1 MAKKKQFNKAKF
13 NKKSGILSYNY
24 LGGEAGKGKGA
35 VSIIKQGDDWFFA
48 DKNGKVR
55 TDVGINGK
63 LTPTHMN
70 NLKRDGIFAAAK
82 INEQGEKLSKAEIKA
97 GPDLG
102 TPGSSGSV
110 TGTGDLPGASGGGLP
125 LTDRGN
131 LQLAPT
137 DAVRPEMGVS
147 DNRQA
152 AVVPQVTPDRT
163 ISGAGS
169 SFSDMA
175 GGNAASVSP
184 ASDGTFTTSNFGGG
198 RQMGIGQNTAGAFSG
213 QTTTGPGIYEFAP
226 SEMSGP
232 ATGDG
237 NLVPPTPVM
246 AVPSD
251 PGTQTWS
258 GMASASPITVAPGNN
273 NVITADSPSG
283 WSNMSSAGPQG
294 VEIQST
300 GFGGRPETPV
310 GSNVFNTTQDSTT
323 PGIPDNKNDS
333 SWGSAAGWQAA
344 GDVMKGV
351 GGLASAWTGIQN
363 YKLARDA
370 YNTQK
375 NQWQAD
381 YNQRL
386 QAYKDNKDLANQEI
400 EARNRTLQARGQA
413 ANQYSKL

>member
-1 MAKKKQFNKAKF
+1 MAKKKTKFNKATFK
-13 NKKSGILSYNY
+13 NGVLSYNY

-35 VSIIKQGDDWFFA
+35 VSIIKKGDDWFFA
-48 DKNGKVR
+48 DKSGKIR
-55 TDVGINGK
+55 KDVGSNGK
-63 LTPTHMN
+63 LTPVHMQ
-70 NLKRDGIFAAAK
+70 NLRDDGIFDAAK
-82 INEQGEKLSKAEIKA
+82 VNPDTGKELTKAEIKA

-102 TPGSSGSV
+102 TPGSGGSV
-110 TGTGDLPGASGGGLP
+110 TGSGDLPGASGGGLP
-125 LTDRGN
+125 LTDRSN

-147 DNRQA
+147 SNTQA
-152 AVVPQVTPDRT
+152 AVVPQVAPDR
-163 ISGAGS
+163 ISGVGS

-175 GGNAASVSP
+175 SGNVASVSP

-198 RQMGIGQNTAGAFSG
+198 RVERVGENTAGALSG
-213 QTTTGPGIYEFAP
+213 QGNKGPGIYEFAP
-226 SEMSGP
+226 SEMPGP
-232 ATGDG
+232 ATGN

-246 AVPSD
+246 AVSSD

-258 GMASASPITVAPGNN
+258 GMASAGP
-273 NVITADSPSG
+273 PS
-283 WSNMSSAGPQG
+283 

-310 GSNVFNTTQDSTT
+310 GDNVFNTTQDSTT
-323 PGIPDNKNDS
+323 PDIPDKKDS
-333 SWGSAAGWQAA
+333 PWGASDWSAVGS
-344 GDVMKGV
+344 VMKGV
-351 GGLASAWTGIQN
+351 GGLASAWTGVQN

-386 QAYKDNKDLANQEI
+386 KAYEDNKALANQEI
-400 EARNRTLQARGQA
+400 DAKNRVLAARGQGTA
-413 ANQYSKL
+413 TGKGALIKQI